1 LSWWYARSTAGLWA
15 SIRKK
20 GATLP
25 PGASAS
31 KMRLT
36 SGLALSSETGS
47 MPITSSVARPF
58 RNAELHWPSLDR
70 TPRAGLAEV
79 GNGCD
84 KSSRRDVGR
93 RPDERERARQ
103 AGKRRLQRAAGL
115 PGQPGR
121 APAWQDESGGAD
133 RGRARRLF
141 QHRLL
146 HPPPPT

>member
-70 TPRAGLAEV
+70 TPRAGLPEV
-79 GNGCD
+79 GNGSD
-84 KSSRRDVGR
+84 KSSRCDAGR
-93 RPDERERARQ
+93 PSDEGERARQ
-103 AGKRRLQRAAGL
+103 AGERRLHLAADLRGH
-115 PGQPGR
+115 PGR
-121 APAWQDESGGAD
+121 AP
-133 RGRARRLF
+133 
-141 QHRLL
+141 
-146 HPPPPT
+146 P